1 MVSNIKTFV
10 EIGACDFD
18 TCLPLLKNGWNGLFV
33 EAVPEL
39 AQSLIEQTKEYVFSE
54 VINKVITTYD
64 GVIDFAIAEEGGVDN
79 WRRGISHV
87 MSDNHTGEKLLTLS
101 ENEGFLKRVV
111 SLPCLTLDTLI
122 DSKDLSNIDFLKLDI
137 EGHEADVLYAYSWKI
152 KPSLIK
158 LEHSHI
164 DDVKMR
170 TFLESMGYMVYV
182 EPRDIY
188 AII

>member
-1 MVSNIKTFV
+1 MASNIKTFV

-64 GVIDFAIAEEGGVDN
+64 GVIDFAIADGGD
-79 WRRGISHV
+79 WIRGISHV
-87 MSDNHTGEKLLTLS
+87 MSDNHTGTKLLS
-101 ENEGFLKRVV
+101 FPENKDFLKRVV
-111 SLPCLTLDTLI
+111 SLPCMTLDTLI
-122 DSKDLSNIDFLKLDI
+122 DSKDLTSIDFLKLDI

-182 EPRDIY
+182 EPQDIY